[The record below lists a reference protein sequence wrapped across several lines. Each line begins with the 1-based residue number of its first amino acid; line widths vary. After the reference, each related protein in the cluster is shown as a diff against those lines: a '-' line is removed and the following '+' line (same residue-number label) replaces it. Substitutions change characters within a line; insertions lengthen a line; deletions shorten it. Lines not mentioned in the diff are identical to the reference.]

1 MSNTAQEATAPK
13 RTVADIKA
21 ELAALTEV
29 ELGGKIE
36 ALVAQ
41 IRELSTTYDTS
52 AVQIADKIREAVRV
66 RRTVSA
72 Q

>member
-1 MSNTAQEATAPK
+1 MSESSHATPAPK
-13 RTVADIKA
+13 RTVTEIKA
-21 ELAALTEV
+21 ELAALTEI
-29 ELGGKIE
+29 ELGQEIQILVGK
-36 ALVAQ
+36 